1 MNLVTNTQN
10 NNTALKM
17 NSQQIAEMLG
27 SRHDNVKRSIEG
39 LVNKGIISDP
49 QLEDGIRS
57 ANGTAPLVY
66 VFEGESGKRDSII
79 AIAQL
84 SPQHTAILVDRWIE
98 LEALVANPAPTLPA
112 TYLEALKAL
121 VNSEEE
127 KVVIQHQLTVAA
139 PKLEYYEQVLD
150 QKELYTISE
159 VAKKNG
165 ITAQELN
172 KVLAANGVYDSR
184 TNGKVFKTKFID
196 KGYGRL
202 ITARTGHS
210 QAKLTVKGEIWV
222 TTVAMKTELAV
233 AFLAARQAKNKP
245 KHLDNEV
252 AVARARQA
260 RKEAKEA
267 LQCPE
272 RVEHTQNTIIHIET
286 ILKQA

>member
-10 NNTALKM
+10 NNTLKM
-17 NSQQIAEMLG
+17 TSLQIAEMLG
-27 SRHDNVKRSIEG
+27 NRHADVKRSIER
-39 LVNKGIISDP
+39 LIDKGIIAQSP
-49 QLEDGIRS
+49 M
-57 ANGTAPLVY
+57 ANMVESVVNNREYSTSVY
-66 VFEGESGKRDSII
+66 VFEGEAGKRDSII

-98 LEALVANPAPTLPA
+98 LEKQVASSAPALPA

-252 AVARARQA
+252 AVARAN
-260 RKEAKEA
+260 
-267 LQCPE
+267 
-272 RVEHTQNTIIHIET
+272 HTINTINT
-286 ILKQA
+286 INKLIN

>member
-1 MNLVTNTQN
+1 MNLVTNNQN
-10 NNTALKM
+10 NTLKM
-17 NSQQIAEMLG
+17 TSLQIAEMLG
-27 SRHDNVKRSIEG
+27 NRHADVKRSIER
-39 LVNKGIISDP
+39 LIDKGIISQAP
-49 QLEDGIRS
+49 LANGEKS
-57 ANGTAPLVY
+57 ANGVVTQVY
-66 VFEGESGKRDSII
+66 EFEGEQGKRDSII

-98 LEALVANPAPTLPA
+98 LEALVANPAPALPA

-252 AVARARQA
+252 AVARSN
-260 RKEAKEA
+260 
-267 LQCPE
+267 
-272 RVEHTQNTIIHIET
+272 HTINTINT
-286 ILKQA
+286 INKLIN